1 MEKILTFIF
10 NEKKEWLLLKESDKD
25 PQFHKSFWYTVTGG
39 KEDYDNSLED
49 TVVREVK
56 EETDLDVEEMNDLD
70 WILEYDSLGVHCIE
84 HVYVSRVKDGDIIL
98 NEENIDYKWC
108 DLDEYVEMIE
118 WWGEDKSYL
127 KERLKKFI

>member
-1 MEKILTFIF
+1 MEKILTFII
-10 NEKKEWLLLKESDKD
+10 NEKSEWLLLKGSDKD

-39 KEDYDNSLED
+39 KEEYDSSLED
-49 TVVREVK
+49 TVIREVK
-56 EETDLDVEEMNDLD
+56 EETDLDVEEINDLD
-70 WILEYDSLGVHCIE
+70 WTFEYDSLGVHCIE

-108 DLDEYVEMIE
+108 ELDEYVEMIE
-118 WWGEDKSYL
+118 WLGEDKSYL